1 MRARGSSSVPKRMPD
16 TMRAGGPLSTVAPP
30 LRAHRKLSISDS
42 LNGSARLRE
51 MASAGGRNYLIA

>member
-1 MRARGSSSVPKRMPD
+1 MRARGSSSVPKHAD

-30 LRAHRKLSISDS
+30 LRAHRQLGIRDS